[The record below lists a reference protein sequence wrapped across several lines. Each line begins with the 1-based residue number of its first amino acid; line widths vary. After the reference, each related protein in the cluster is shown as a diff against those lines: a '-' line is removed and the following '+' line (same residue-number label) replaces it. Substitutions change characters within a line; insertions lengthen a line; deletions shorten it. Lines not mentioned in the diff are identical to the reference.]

1 MTKYEN
7 KFSGKVIGVA
17 AVFSGYFLID
27 WFGFNAWTVL
37 GWFLLLGGIA
47 SVTESVTEKIRY
59 WIMPSNLKKIAEA
72 RSDLVFI
79 ENKIKD
85 FDDRNVNRGLS
96 DSQRNSNIMY
106 SKNLKHEER
115 RLSAKYKLL
124 TQYC

>member
-7 KFSGKVIGVA
+7 KFSDKLIVVASVI
-17 AVFSGYFLID
+17 SGYFIID

-37 GWFLLLGGIA
+37 GWFLLLGGIV
-47 SVTESVTEKIRY
+47 SVTQSVTEKIRY
-59 WIMPSNLKKIAEA
+59 WMMPSNLKKIAEA
-72 RSDLVFI
+72 RSDLVYI

-85 FDDRNVNRGLS
+85 FEDRRVNKCLS

-115 RLSAKYKLL
+115 RLSTKYKLL